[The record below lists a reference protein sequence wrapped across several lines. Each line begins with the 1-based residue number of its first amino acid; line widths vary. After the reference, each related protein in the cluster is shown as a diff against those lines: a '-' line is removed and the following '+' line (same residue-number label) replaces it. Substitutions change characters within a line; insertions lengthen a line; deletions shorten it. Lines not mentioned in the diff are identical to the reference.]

1 VILVYFISIIKRYK
15 IGESMLNIISRPPIY
30 DQDAVQPMRD
40 ELVAVGFEELL
51 TSDDVDK
58 ALNVKDD
65 KTILVMINS
74 VCGCAA
80 GSARPG
86 VSLALQHNVIPD
98 KLYTGF
104 AGQERDAVERIRQL
118 ISKYPPSSPSIALFK
133 NGSVIYFMPRYE
145 IEGRNAEFIA
155 GVLIDVFNEYCQAN
169 GPSISPEDF
178 AQVMNAKMCGS
189 KIPLFKG

>member
-1 VILVYFISIIKRYK
+1 MF
-15 IGESMLNIISRPPIY
+15 NIISRPPLY

-51 TSDDVDK
+51 TPVDVDK
-58 ALNVKDD
+58 AVKENQD
-65 KTILVMINS
+65 KTVLIMINS

-86 VSLALQHNVIPD
+86 VSLALQNSVIPD

-104 AGQERDAVERIRQL
+104 AGQEREAVDKIRQY
-118 ISKYPPSSPSIALFK
+118 IGENYPPSSPSMALFK
-133 NGSVIYFMPRYE
+133 NGTLIYLMPRYE
-145 IEGRNAEFIA
+145 IEGRVAEEIA
-155 GVLIDVFNEYCQAN
+155 ADLKDVFEEHCSAE
-169 GPSISPEDF
+169 GPSVTPE
-178 AQVMNAKMCGS
+178 QYSEIVYAKQCGS

>member
-1 VILVYFISIIKRYK
+1 
-15 IGESMLNIISRPPIY
+15 
-30 DQDAVQPMRD
+30 MRD
-40 ELVAVGFEELL
+40 ELIAVGFEELI
-51 TSDDVDK
+51 TSADVDK

-65 KTILVMINS
+65 NIIMVFINS

-104 AGQERDAVERIRQL
+104 AGQERDAVERIRYY
-118 ISKYPPSSPSIALFK
+118 IGNYPPSSPGIALFK
-133 NGSVIYFMPRYE
+133 NGNLIYFMQRYE

-155 GVLIDVFNEYCQAN
+155 GILESVFNEYCQAY
-169 GPSISPEDF
+169 GPSISSEDF
-178 AQVMNAKMCGS
+178 AKVMNAIMCGS
-189 KIPLFKG
+189 KIPLFRG

>member
-1 VILVYFISIIKRYK
+1 MF
-15 IGESMLNIISRPPIY
+15 NIISRPPMY

-51 TSDDVDK
+51 TPTAVDE
-58 ALNVKDD
+58 AVNVKDD
-65 KTILVMINS
+65 KTILIMINS

-86 VSLALQHNVIPD
+86 VSLALQNSVIPD

-104 AGQERDAVERIRQL
+104 AGQERDAVDKIRQL
-118 ISKYPPSSPSIALFK
+118 VGENYPPSSPSIALFK
-133 NGSVIYFMPRYE
+133 NGTLIYFMQRYE
-145 IEGRNAEFIA
+145 IEGRSAEEISDD
-155 GVLIDVFNEYCQAN
+155 LKEIFNEHCTGK
-169 GPSISPEDF
+169 GPSISPEQF
-178 AQVMNAKMCGS
+178 AQVAYAKQCGS